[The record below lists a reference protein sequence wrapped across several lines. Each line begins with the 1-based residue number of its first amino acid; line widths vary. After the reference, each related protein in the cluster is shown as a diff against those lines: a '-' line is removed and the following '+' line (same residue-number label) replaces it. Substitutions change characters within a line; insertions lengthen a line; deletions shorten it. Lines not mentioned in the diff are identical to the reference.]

1 MVFNQRVMRALI
13 LFAMFVALFLYSNL
27 NTASLDT
34 ANLNTANPKISCA
47 IIIGLAI
54 LAYYVSLFYD
64 IGSGSGSKR

>member
-1 MVFNQRVMRALI
+1 MRALI
-13 LFAMFVALFLYSNL
+13 LFAMFVALFLYSNM
-27 NTASLDT
+27 NATSLDS

-64 IGSGSGSKR
+64 IGSGSKR